1 MLLTIKIRLK
11 SPLLGQQATGKSP
24 GAKGTSVQVRRFKK
38 EGDQISIDIP
48 QWLWWFRE
56 AANAL
61 KMKDVDVSCI
71 RMDSGFRAP
80 ALFLHNRRWTQSS
93 KLQQE
98 CFESIREGTVLTLP
112 LFIASTEDPKSPLRP
127 PTLTEVHQLFAFVG
141 QWLGISPWGGKFG
154 YGRFTVDSCNET
166 PTSAPDQDTGEETA
180 AGKG

>member
-38 EGDQISIDIP
+38 EGDQIAIDVP

-56 AANAL
+56 AATAL
-61 KMKDVDVSCI
+61 GMKDVDVSCI
-71 RMDSGFRAP
+71 RMDNGFRAP
-80 ALFLHNRRWTQSS
+80 ALYLYNRRWTQSS

-112 LFIASTEDPKSPLRP
+112 LFITSNEDPKSSLRP
-127 PTLTEVHQLFAFVG
+127 PDPTEVHQLFAFVG

-154 YGRFTVDSCNET
+154 YGRFTVESCNET
-166 PTSAPDQDTGEETA
+166 STSEASQDNGKETGS
-180 AGKG
+180 GKG